1 MRNSRKISYINI
13 QIVYFVDFICILNDV
28 FGNIA

>member
-1 MRNSRKISYINI
+1 MHNSRKISYIKTI
-13 QIVYFVDFICILNDV
+13 IVHLVDYICILNDV